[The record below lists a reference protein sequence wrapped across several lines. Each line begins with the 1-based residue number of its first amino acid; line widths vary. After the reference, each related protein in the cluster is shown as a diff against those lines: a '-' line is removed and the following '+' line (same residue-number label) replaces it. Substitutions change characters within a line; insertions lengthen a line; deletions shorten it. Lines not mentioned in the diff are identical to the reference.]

1 MICWIPM
8 INTLNLNIEKR
19 DYQERIFNK
28 ALKYISEF
36 LKKKAAGELKPDAA
50 ATLLI
55 ESPTGSGKTVVGQ
68 AILKALSIGMV
79 NNTIYEPLWIAHRRE
94 LLRQA
99 NKTNEDVFKIQGFE
113 TMSMF
118 DRNPDRFRG
127 QKKVLLVDEAQH
139 DPAASSASIHSAI
152 QPEIIIGLTATPYR
166 VDRAKLCFEKVI
178 KDAGIHQLIR
188 EGWLAPFQ
196 QYMMEGDWTPANVTR
211 VFMQQPE
218 EWGLSVSYF
227 LRVEEAI
234 EMADRLKA
242 EGIKA
247 ESITGDSDRE
257 DILEAFH
264 AGEIQHLSNCMVLT
278 EGFDAPKLK
287 TAFVRASSKGPTIQ
301 MAGRAFRK
309 HISTPYVNVVQNEFT
324 KFPFT
329 RHATAEMQYV
339 EENGIWKHIGN
350 KDIEPIIQK
359 NRFKRVQ
366 VKIELPEYLI
376 KKKAKSR
383 KNPFGNSWL

>member
-1 MICWIPM
+1 MIDD
-8 INTLNLNIEKR
+8 LKLNIEKR
-19 DYQERIFNK
+19 PYQERIFDK
-28 ALKYISEF
+28 ALNY
-36 LKKKAAGELKPDAA
+36 LKDFYKRKESGEVKPDAS

-55 ESPTGSGKTVVGQ
+55 ESPTGSGKTIMAQ
-68 AILKALSIGMV
+68 ALLKALSIGFL
-79 NNTIYEPLWIAHRRE
+79 NDKKYHTLWIAHRRE

-99 NKTNEDVFKIQGFE
+99 NKTNSDIFNIDNFD

-118 DRNPDRFRG
+118 DRHSDRFRN
-127 QKKVLLVDEAQH
+127 QKQILLIDEAQH
-139 DPAASSASIHSAI
+139 DPAASSASIHSAV

-188 EGWLAPFQ
+188 EGWLSPYHQ
-196 QYMMEGDWTPANVTR
+196 HMMEGKWTPANVAR
-211 VFMQQPE
+211 IFMQKPD
-218 EWGLSVSYF
+218 EWGPSVSYF
-227 LRVEEAI
+227 LRIEDAI

-247 ESITGDSDRE
+247 EAIIGSSDRD

-287 TAFVRASSKGPTIQ
+287 TAFVRASCKGPTVQ

-309 HISTPYVNVVQNEFT
+309 HPSKQFVNIVQNEFT
-324 KFPFT
+324 KYPFT
-329 RHATAEMQYV
+329 RHAHAEMQYV
-339 EENGIWKHIGN
+339 EEGGRWKHIGV
-350 KDIEPIIQK
+350 KDIEPIISR
-359 NRFKRVQ
+359 NRIKRVQ
-366 VKIELPEYLI
+366 VKIELPEYLVNKR
-376 KKKAKSR
+376 KKNTGVSDLWMD
-383 KNPFGNSWL
+383 S